1 MIRQFKDGMGVPHL
15 FQSDLRKFRVIVP
28 PIDEQRSIA
37 EFLDREITMLDH
49 LIDQKR
55 RLRELIEHSRR
66 AVIAAAVTRGVR
78 DVPLKSSGIEW
89 FGDIPRHWTINRLGR
104 LSEEINDINHEMPVA
119 VAGGIPFLSAKDL
132 KDDGSLNFTE
142 DVKLISRED
151 LSDSPR
157 KIVPKRDDIVY
168 SRYGACLGKARL
180 VETDLEFLVSY
191 SCVIIRLRK
200 EIADPKFF
208 TYLLDSDLVL
218 NEARFRTQGI
228 AVPDLGNKMIAKFAV
243 PVPPIEEQQEIAARL
258 DKEVLELRRTSDT
271 IRLGIERLR
280 EFRAALISAAV
291 TGQIDVRNYRPQEA
305 AAACH
310 RSQRESLRV
319 RDRAPPG
326 QRAGYTKA
334 EQGHFHQE
342 RAIDPTQFIP
352 FLKDTQKKTWERLEK
367 LLAERTEETVL
378 DDLTK
383 AMDSRG
389 SLDVLRHG
397 FKCYGEAVKAAYFK
411 PATRMNP
418 DDLAL
423 YQENRLTVVRQLL
436 FKATSSQAL
445 DLTLCLN
452 GIPVVTAELK
462 NPMTGQ
468 NVQNAMYQY
477 RNDRDPND

>member
-1 MIRQFKDGMGVPHL
+1 MIGISESSLPTSWAIKRLDFVARVKARLGWKGLTASEYVDDGYAFLSTPNIKGHDIDFEEVNYIDAHRFFESPEIMLQQGDVLLTKDGSTLGTCSVVRVLPKPATVNGSIAVIRPTVGMDPIFLYWVFSSPEMQAVIRQFKDGMGVPHL

-89 FGDIPRHWTINRLGR
+89 FGDIPRHWTVNRLGR

-151 LSDSPR
+151 FVRLAT

-291 TGQIDVRNYRPQEA
+291 TGQVDVRNYRPQET
-305 AAACH
+305 AAAC
-310 RSQRESLRV
+310 L
-319 RDRAPPG
+319 
-326 QRAGYTKA
+326 
-334 EQGHFHQE
+334 
-342 RAIDPTQFIP
+342 
-352 FLKDTQKKTWERLEK
+352 
-367 LLAERTEETVL
+367 
-378 DDLTK
+378 
-383 AMDSRG
+383 
-389 SLDVLRHG
+389 
-397 FKCYGEAVKAAYFK
+397 
-411 PATRMNP
+411 
-418 DDLAL
+418 
-423 YQENRLTVVRQLL
+423 
-436 FKATSSQAL
+436 
-445 DLTLCLN
+445 
-452 GIPVVTAELK
+452 
-462 NPMTGQ
+462 
-468 NVQNAMYQY
+468 
-477 RNDRDPND
+477 